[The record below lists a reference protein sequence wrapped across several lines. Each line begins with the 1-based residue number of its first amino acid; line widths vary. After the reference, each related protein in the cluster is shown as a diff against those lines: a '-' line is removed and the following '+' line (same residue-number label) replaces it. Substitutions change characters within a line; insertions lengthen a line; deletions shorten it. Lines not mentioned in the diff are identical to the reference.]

1 LDVPLSVI
9 VLAAG
14 RGKRMR
20 SETPKVLHP
29 LAGRPLLAHVL
40 DRAREL
46 EAAAIHVVHG
56 YGADRV
62 RGAFPARDLTWCLQ
76 AEQLGTGHAVAQAL
90 PGIPDDHD
98 VLVLYGDVPLVRGAT
113 LHKLLGAGR
122 GCAVLTATVHDPAG
136 YGRVVRRSGKVVKIV
151 EQKDATAAEAGITEI
166 NTGIMSLQAR
176 DLRRWLARVRN
187 DNTQGEYYLT
197 DVIATAFAEGAD
209 VLGVQIDD
217 PEEVAGIND
226 KVQLAHAERA
236 FQRAAARELM
246 LQGVTIADPGRI
258 DIRGRVTAGADVFL
272 DVGVVL
278 SGDVHLGDRVR
289 IGPHCV
295 VTDSTLGADTIVH
308 ANSVLD
314 GATTEGACEIGPFAR
329 LRPGTELAARA
340 RIGNF
345 VEIKNSR
352 IDAGS
357 KVNHLTYIGD
367 AAVGAEVNVGAGT
380 ITCNYDGAVKHRTT
394 IGDDAF
400 IGSGVML
407 VAPVEIGAG
416 ATIGAGSTITKDA
429 PAGTL
434 TVARARQTTVETWRR
449 PAKKNPEHG

>member
-1 LDVPLSVI
+1 VSLSVI

-46 EAAAIHVVHG
+46 EAAAIYVVHG
-56 YGADRV
+56 HGTDRV
-62 RGAFPARDLTWCLQ
+62 RAAFPARDLTWCLQ

-113 LHKLLGAGR
+113 LRELLGAGR
-122 GCAVLTATVHDPAG
+122 RCAVLTAVVPDPAG
-136 YGRVVRRSGKVVKIV
+136 YGRVVRRSGRIVKIV
-151 EQKDATAAEAGITEI
+151 EQKDATPEEAGIAEI
-166 NTGIMSLQAR
+166 NTGIMSVPAK

-197 DVIATAFAEGAD
+197 DVISTAFAEGVE

-236 FQRAAARELM
+236 FQRTAARELM

-272 DVGVVL
+272 DVGVIL

-289 IGPHCV
+289 IGPNSL

-308 ANSVLD
+308 ANSIID

-340 RIGNF
+340 KIGNF
-345 VEIKNSR
+345 VEVKMSR
-352 IDAGS
+352 IDTGS
-357 KVNHLTYIGD
+357 KVNHLSYIGD
-367 AAVGAEVNVGAGT
+367 AAVGAHVNVGAGT

-416 ATIGAGSTITKDA
+416 ATVGAGSTITKDA

-434 TVARARQTTVETWRR
+434 TVARARQTTVEAWRR
-449 PAKKNPEHG
+449 PVKKNPEHG

>member
-1 LDVPLSVI
+1 
-9 VLAAG
+9 
-14 RGKRMR
+14 MR

-29 LAGRPLLAHVL
+29 LAGRPMLAHVV

-46 EAAAIHVVHG
+46 GATAIHVVHG
-56 YGADRV
+56 HGADLV
-62 RGAFPARDLTWCLQ
+62 RAAFPEQDLTWCLQ

-90 PGIPDDHD
+90 AAVPDDHD
-98 VLVLYGDVPLVRGAT
+98 VLVLFGDVPLVRGVT
-113 LHKLLGAGR
+113 LRKLLNAGGR
-122 GCAVLTATVHDPAG
+122 CTVLTASVTDPSG
-136 YGRVVRRSGKVVKIV
+136 YGRVVRRSGKIVKIV
-151 EQKDATAAEAGITEI
+151 EHKDATPEETGIAEI
-166 NTGIMSLQAR
+166 NTGIMCLRAK

-197 DVIATAFAEGAD
+197 DVIATAFAEGVD

-236 FQRAAARELM
+236 FQRAAAHELM
-246 LQGVTIADPGRI
+246 LQGVTIADPERI
-258 DIRGRVTAGADVFL
+258 DIRGHVTAGTDVFI

-278 SGDVHLGDRVR
+278 SGEVHLGDRVR
-289 IGPHCV
+289 IGPNCM
-295 VTDSTLGADTIVH
+295 VTDSTLGPDTIVH
-308 ANSVLD
+308 ASSILD

-345 VEIKNSR
+345 VEVKMSR
-352 IDAGS
+352 IESGS
-357 KVNHLTYIGD
+357 KVNHLSYIGD
-367 AAVGAEVNVGAGT
+367 AAVGREVNVGAGT

-434 TVARARQTTVETWRR
+434 TVARARQTVVETWRR
-449 PAKKNPEHG
+449 PVKKKPEHD